1 VNERVK
7 IIREAEENIN
17 CIMGHKFVVSVSCIR
32 DLRKKQD
39 LLL

>member
-1 VNERVK
+1 VNESLK
-7 IIREAEENIN
+7 IIREAEENGN
-17 CIMGHKFVVSVSCIR
+17 HIMGHKFVVSLSASE